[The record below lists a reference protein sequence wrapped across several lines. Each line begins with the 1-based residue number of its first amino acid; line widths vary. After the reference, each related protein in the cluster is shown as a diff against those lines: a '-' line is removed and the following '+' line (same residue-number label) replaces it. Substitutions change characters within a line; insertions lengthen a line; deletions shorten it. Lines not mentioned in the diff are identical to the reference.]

1 MIIMSVDLGKARTG
15 IAVCDKT
22 EFLASPYTVI
32 FEKSP
37 KQLLEKVSNTAK
49 ETKAELIVVG
59 LPKNMD
65 GSEGESAQNAR
76 AFAENLSN
84 ETGIECVMQDERGTT
99 ITAHNFLNTTNTR
112 GKKRK
117 NVVDEVAAT
126 IILQDYLDKRKS
138 GSNNQN
144 QKINPSDDFR
154 EGYSMHILKILLIIV
169 IIYAILISCTTDYMA
184 FDASTVS
191 QCVLPIVMAIVN
203 KVYFDRRKDIFVN

>member
-1 MIIMSVDLGKARTG
+1 MIIMSIDLGKARTG

-37 KQLLEKVSNTAK
+37 KRLLEKAA
-49 ETKAELIVVG
+49 ETVKKTNAELVVVG

-76 AFAENLSN
+76 AFAKKLE
-84 ETGIECVMQDERGTT
+84 EHTGVKTVMQDERGTT

-117 NVVDEVAAT
+117 NVIDEVAAV
-126 IILQDYLDKRKS
+126 IILQDFLDSRK
-138 GSNNQN
+138 
-144 QKINPSDDFR
+144 
-154 EGYSMHILKILLIIV
+154 
-169 IIYAILISCTTDYMA
+169 
-184 FDASTVS
+184 
-191 QCVLPIVMAIVN
+191 
-203 KVYFDRRKDIFVN
+203 

>member
-22 EFLASPYTVI
+22 EFLASPYKVI

-37 KQLLEKVSNTAK
+37 QKLPEKVAEAAK

-65 GSEGESAQNAR
+65 GTEGESAQNAR
-76 AFAENLSN
+76 AFAKKLTEI
-84 ETGIECVMQDERGTT
+84 TGIETVMQDERGTT
-99 ITAHNFLNTTNTR
+99 ITAHNFLNNTNTR

-126 IILQDYLDKRKS
+126 IILQNYLDKRAI
-138 GSNNQN
+138 N
-144 QKINPSDDFR
+144 KIDN
-154 EGYSMHILKILLIIV
+154 
-169 IIYAILISCTTDYMA
+169 
-184 FDASTVS
+184 
-191 QCVLPIVMAIVN
+191 
-203 KVYFDRRKDIFVN
+203 